1 MKNLACL
8 WINRNSKKTF
18 AQFNIKKAFVVETT
32 VLLILSNLGGEFK
45 WVFFHIMR
53 LDKDCLLFEH
63 EEYIYALL
71 KASNFIDLVFFG
83 MCPIFV
89 DKSNFVY
96 RWLLYIK
103 SNNIEKK
110 FLGLI
115 FIHLKLTFNH

>member
-1 MKNLACL
+1 MFFTTPKKPKTLRGEVKNE
-8 WINRNSKKTF
+8 K
-18 AQFNIKKAFVVETT
+18 
-32 VLLILSNLGGEFK
+32 
-45 WVFFHIMR
+45 M
-53 LDKDCLLFEH
+53 LLFEH

-71 KASNFIDLVFFG
+71 KASDFIDLVFFG

-110 FLGLI
+110 ILGLI